1 MFKNTVLLNKPVS
14 KEVQTA
20 KRNADIKF
28 NERTIGQYIRE
39 NIDPHMPGF
48 PKKKDW
54 IAFVLNSLVK
64 KVSYE

>member
-1 MFKNTVLLNKPVS
+1 MFKNIVLLNKPVS

-20 KRNADIKF
+20 KRNAVIKF
-28 NERTIGQYIRE
+28 NERTIGQYTGKHRSPYAGIS
-39 NIDPHMPGF
+39 
-48 PKKKDW
+48 KKEDW